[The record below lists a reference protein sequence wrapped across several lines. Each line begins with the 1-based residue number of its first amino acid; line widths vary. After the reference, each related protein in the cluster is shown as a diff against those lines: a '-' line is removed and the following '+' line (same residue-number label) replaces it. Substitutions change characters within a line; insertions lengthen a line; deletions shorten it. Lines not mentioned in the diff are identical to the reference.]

1 MFNLVRD
8 QGHDN
13 VNVGNTHSHEMN
25 VPTSPQNVNVIQGGE
40 RVGNTN
46 SNFYV
51 QPKLDVSGLGL
62 DLLMNNTARRMSD
75 SSVDNEPQRQYQQ
88 KPTMFHKEDMMS
100 NESHNSE
107 EDDEDEDDEDDE
119 DEDDEDDDNASR
131 TNSPKNKNHASRS
144 YQQQPQYVP
153 PQAPRQ
159 MSYEDI
165 ENEKKNI
172 LYQFERMEKK
182 GIKFPKKFSL
192 ASSLEEMKME
202 MERIKKDNE
211 VDTSVQFQRKML
223 MACITGVEF
232 LNTRFDPFD
241 FKLDGWSENVHDN
254 LTDYDEV
261 FEDLHDKY
269 SSKSKMAPEL
279 KLLFT
284 LGGSAFMFHL
294 TKTMFKS
301 SLPNMDDVMKQN
313 PHLMKQFASA
323 TANTMA
329 NNDKTGMAGMFGN
342 MFGGAGAGAPP
353 QANQQ
358 QFSQPKNQSTKIM
371 RGPSDIDNI
380 INDLEKEAMPGGEL
394 SERIETMSTAT
405 QSEISEFNDSI
416 ISSSNRKNKQRS
428 SKNRRTLNI

>member
-13 VNVGNTHSHEMN
+13 VNVGNIQNREM
-25 VPTSPQNVNVIQGGE
+25 PTPQHVNVIPGGE
-40 RVGNTN
+40 RVINTN

-62 DLLMNNTARRMSD
+62 DLLMNNNARRMSN
-75 SSVDNEPQRQYQQ
+75 SSGDNEPQRPQ
-88 KPTMFHKEDMMS
+88 KPNATMFHREDMMS
-100 NESHNSE
+100 NGSNNSE
-107 EDDEDEDDEDDE
+107 EEDDEDDE
-119 DEDDEDDDNASR
+119 EEDEDEDEDDDYASK
-131 TNSPKNKNHASRS
+131 TSSNKNKNHGNNSRS
-144 YQQQPQYVP
+144 YQQYVQP
-153 PQAPRQ
+153 PRQ
-159 MSYEDI
+159 MSHEDI

-182 GIKFPKKFSL
+182 GIKLPKKFSL
-192 ASSLEEMKME
+192 SSTLEEMKIE
-202 MERIKKDNE
+202 MERIKKDKE
-211 VDTSVQFQRKML
+211 VDASVQFQRKML

-353 QANQQ
+353 QTNQQ

-380 INDLEKEAMPGGEL
+380 INDLEKEAMVGGEL

-416 ISSSNRKNKQRS
+416 ISSSNRKTKQRTN
-428 SKNRRTLNI
+428 KNRRTLNI

>member
-13 VNVGNTHSHEMN
+13 VNVGNIQNRE
-25 VPTSPQNVNVIQGGE
+25 VPTSPQHVNVIPGGE
-40 RVGNTN
+40 RVVNTN
-46 SNFYV
+46 TNLYV

-62 DLLMNNTARRMSD
+62 DLLMNNTARRMSY
-75 SSVDNEPQRQYQQ
+75 SSGDNEPQKQYQQ
-88 KPTMFHKEDMMS
+88 KPNATMFHREDMMS
-100 NESHNSE
+100 NGSNNSE
-107 EDDEDEDDEDDE
+107 EDDDEDDDD
-119 DEDDEDDDNASR
+119 DDDEDDDDYASK
-131 TNSPKNKNHASRS
+131 TSSKKNKNHGNSSRS
-144 YQQQPQYVP
+144 YQQP
-153 PQAPRQ
+153 PRQ
-159 MSYEDI
+159 MSHEDI

-182 GIKFPKKFSL
+182 GIKLPKKFSL
-192 ASSLEEMKME
+192 ASTLEEMKIE
-202 MERIKKDNE
+202 MERIKKDKE
-211 VDTSVQFQRKML
+211 VDASVQFQRKML

-269 SSKSKMAPEL
+269 ASKSKMAPEL

-342 MFGGAGAGAPP
+342 MFGGAGAGAPT
-353 QANQQ
+353 QTNQP
-358 QFSQPKNQSTKIM
+358 QFSPQKNQSTKIM

-380 INDLEKEAMPGGEL
+380 INDLEKEAMVGGEL

-416 ISSSNRKNKQRS
+416 ISSSNRKTKQRTN
-428 SKNRRTLNI
+428 KNRRTLNI

>member
-8 QGHDN
+8 QGYDN
-13 VNVGNTHSHEMN
+13 VNVGNIQNRE
-25 VPTSPQNVNVIQGGE
+25 VPTSPPHVNVIPGGE
-40 RVGNTN
+40 RVVNTN
-46 SNFYV
+46 TNFYV

-62 DLLMNNTARRMSD
+62 DLLMNNTARRMSY
-75 SSVDNEPQRQYQQ
+75 SSGDNEPQKQYQQ
-88 KPTMFHKEDMMS
+88 KPNATMFHREDMMS
-100 NESHNSE
+100 NGSNNSE
-107 EDDEDEDDEDDE
+107 EDDDEDDDD
-119 DEDDEDDDNASR
+119 DDDEDDDDYASK
-131 TNSPKNKNHASRS
+131 TSSKKNKNHGNSSRS
-144 YQQQPQYVP
+144 YQQ
-153 PQAPRQ
+153 PRQ
-159 MSYEDI
+159 MSHEDI

-182 GIKFPKKFSL
+182 GIKLPKKFSL
-192 ASSLEEMKME
+192 ASTLEEMKIE
-202 MERIKKDNE
+202 MERIKKDKE
-211 VDTSVQFQRKML
+211 VDASVQFQRKML

-269 SSKSKMAPEL
+269 ASKSKMAPEL

-342 MFGGAGAGAPP
+342 MFGGAGAGAPT
-353 QANQQ
+353 QTNQP
-358 QFSQPKNQSTKIM
+358 QFSPQKNQSTKIM

-380 INDLEKEAMPGGEL
+380 INDLEKEAMVGGEL

-416 ISSSNRKNKQRS
+416 ISSSNRKTKQRTN
-428 SKNRRTLNI
+428 KNRRTLNI

>member
-1 MFNLVRD
+1 
-8 QGHDN
+8 
-13 VNVGNTHSHEMN
+13 
-25 VPTSPQNVNVIQGGE
+25 
-40 RVGNTN
+40 
-46 SNFYV
+46 
-51 QPKLDVSGLGL
+51 
-62 DLLMNNTARRMSD
+62 
-75 SSVDNEPQRQYQQ
+75 
-88 KPTMFHKEDMMS
+88 
-100 NESHNSE
+100 
-107 EDDEDEDDEDDE
+107 
-119 DEDDEDDDNASR
+119 
-131 TNSPKNKNHASRS
+131 
-144 YQQQPQYVP
+144 
-153 PQAPRQ
+153 
-159 MSYEDI
+159 
-165 ENEKKNI
+165 
-172 LYQFERMEKK
+172 
-182 GIKFPKKFSL
+182 
-192 ASSLEEMKME
+192 
-202 MERIKKDNE
+202 
-211 VDTSVQFQRKML
+211 

-269 SSKSKMAPEL
+269 ASKSKMAPEL

-342 MFGGAGAGAPP
+342 MFGGAGAGAPT
-353 QANQQ
+353 QTNQP
-358 QFSQPKNQSTKIM
+358 QFSPQKNQSTKIM

-380 INDLEKEAMPGGEL
+380 INDLEKEAMVGGEL

-416 ISSSNRKNKQRS
+416 ISSSNRKTKQRTN
-428 SKNRRTLNI
+428 KNRRTLNI